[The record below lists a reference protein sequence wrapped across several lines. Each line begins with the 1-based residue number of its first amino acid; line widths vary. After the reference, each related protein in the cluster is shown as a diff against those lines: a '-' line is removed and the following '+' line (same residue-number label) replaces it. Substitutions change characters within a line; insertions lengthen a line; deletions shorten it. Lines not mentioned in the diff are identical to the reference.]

1 MTPTITC
8 PLAGY
13 LFILCEEIYTTRSV
27 NNMETIFYDGKKQ
40 HVKNRTDKIKS
51 FLSFFKT
58 DSKTA
63 L

>member
-1 MTPTITC
+1 MTPTLTC

-27 NNMETIFYDGKKQ
+27 NNMETSFYDGKKQ
-40 HVKNRTDKIKS
+40 YVKNRADKIKS
-51 FLSFFKT
+51 FLSSFKT